1 MVRPQPRFQF
11 LWSAQHVVL
20 TWASV
25 CTHQW
30 QIDTATKQKWLHLSN
45 ILCYKEAIQIGSHIH
60 SAAQL
65 LTTERNLLSSPLPS
79 TWHTVRTDHRLKK
92 TQLRKKNAR
101 YVTSET
107 PMSTV
112 CGDFSG
118 NTGIFLTST
127 FSFIHYVSQPLQ
139 DQCVK
144 CLKGCRSS
152 NRMELALKGCSIK
165 VGMCSLWS

>member
-30 QIDTATKQKWLHLSN
+30 QIGTATKQKWLHLSN

-127 FSFIHYVSQPLQ
+127 FSFIHYVCFTTITGSMCKMLKRLQ
-139 DQCVK
+139 I
-144 CLKGCRSS
+144 LK
-152 NRMELALKGCSIK
+152 
-165 VGMCSLWS
+165 